1 MPTESFPVKPDN
13 REWYIVDAQEYPL
26 GRLASRVATILRG
39 KHKPIYSPHVDHGD
53 HVVVVNAGK
62 VQLTG
67 RKLEKKTYFRH
78 SGYIGGV
85 RTTALSE
92 MMATRPEEVVRRA
105 VKGMLPKT
113 RLGRQM
119 IKKLK
124 VYAGDKHPHEAQN
137 PRTVSLTDVG
147 PRAAGS

>member
-1 MPTESFPVKPDN
+1 MPTESFPGQPEN
-13 REWYIVDAQEYPL
+13 REWYIVDAGEYPL

-53 HVVVVNAGK
+53 HVVVVNADK
-62 VQLTG
+62 VRLTG
-67 RKLEKKTYFRH
+67 KKLEKKTYFRH
-78 SGYIGGV
+78 TGYIGGV
-85 RTTALSE
+85 RTEALSE

-124 VYAGDKHPHEAQN
+124 VYSGEKHPHEAQN
-137 PRTVSLTDVG
+137 PQAVSLTDTG
-147 PRAAGS
+147 PRPAGS